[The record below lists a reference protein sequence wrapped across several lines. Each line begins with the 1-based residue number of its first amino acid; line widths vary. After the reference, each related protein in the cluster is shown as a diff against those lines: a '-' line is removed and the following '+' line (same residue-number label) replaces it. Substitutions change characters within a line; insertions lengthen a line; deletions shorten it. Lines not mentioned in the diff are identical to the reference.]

1 MAQASPSE
9 IGGLLRIQLKITEV
23 WKKLVGSDGEKLLAN
38 CHQFWRDDAALAETA
53 TDFAST
59 VKSKLAH
66 LAVQI
71 SENTHLVER
80 IQGVVSKAN
89 IHGLVSKQLADTLVA
104 THSFSLHCADL
115 EQCYLAMSTNKDNA
129 LTWWRKLAK
138 ANASKEFEKG
148 SPSNLFLELLSKVQ
162 CLLGDS

>member
-1 MAQASPSE
+1 M
-9 IGGLLRIQLKITEV
+9 KITEV
-23 WKKLVGSDGEKLLAN
+23 WKDLVGSDGEKLLAN
-38 CHQFWRDDAALAETA
+38 CHQFWRDDAASAETA
-53 TDFAST
+53 TDFACT
-59 VKSKLAH
+59 VKSKLAQ

-71 SENTHLVER
+71 SENTHLVEQ
-80 IQGVVSKAN
+80 IQNVVSKAN

>member
-23 WKKLVGSDGEKLLAN
+23 WKNLVGSDGEKLLTN

-80 IQGVVSKAN
+80 IQGLVSKAN

-115 EQCYLAMSTNKDNA
+115 EACYLAMSINKDNT

-148 SPSNLFLELLSKVQ
+148 SPSNLFLELLSKAQ
-162 CLLGDS
+162 WLLGDS